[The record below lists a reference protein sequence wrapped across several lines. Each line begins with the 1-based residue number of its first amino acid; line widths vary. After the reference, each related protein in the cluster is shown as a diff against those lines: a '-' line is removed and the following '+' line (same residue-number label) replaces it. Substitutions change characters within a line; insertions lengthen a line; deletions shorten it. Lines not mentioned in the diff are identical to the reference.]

1 MFWVV
6 TTSAS
11 FCGISLADI
20 LLRVSTYQH
29 PWTYWKSKT
38 TRGVFRTLGPRK
50 KNRYEKLRDMSSP
63 SILHHLHY
71 RKWRMTRSV
80 GWFLWGSIKTSLC
93 SCFTNSEGATNKFDV
108 ESVPYMNPET
118 FGATKH
124 PSVSNIAL
132 IESIVSLSPH
142 ELGRYTDEQIHDIQF
157 SPDGEWI
164 AVCSTVNCY
173 AIHVR
178 SEVSSASN
186 IELYGITKKMCRL
199 DILQLGVNDLPIP
212 YDK

>member
-1 MFWVV
+1 MFWAV
-6 TTSAS
+6 TASAS
-11 FCGISLADI
+11 FCAISLADI

-29 PWTYWKSKT
+29 PWTYWKSKKS
-38 TRGVFRTLGPRK
+38 RGVIRTLSSRK

-63 SILHHLHY
+63 RILHHLHY

-80 GWFLWGSIKTSLC
+80 WWILWGSIKTSLC

-118 FGATKH
+118 FGAAKQ

-142 ELGRYTDEQIHDIQF
+142 KLRHYTDEQIIDIQL

-164 AVCSTVNCY
+164 AVCSTVNCH

-186 IELYGITKKMCRL
+186 GELYSITKNTSRL
-199 DILQLGVNDLPIP
+199 DIL
-212 YDK
+212 